1 MKQESWGR
9 RVWRLLYPGLVYYGI
24 CFFVQT
30 LVTLYISFQTIVG
43 YDSASLSSQ
52 MNEIFNEILNRTL
65 SVALEL
71 QVIGA
76 VLTLPLLILFYR
88 MDRKRDR
95 IAGREHCYTKV
106 SAPLFVL
113 IAVLGAVTC
122 LAGNNL
128 IMVSGLYSVSSAYDE
143 VSEVLYGGKLV
154 LEFVGLGLLIPIVEE
169 LIFRGL
175 IYRRLREYTSL
186 GTGAVLSALIF
197 GIYHGNL
204 VQGVY
209 AFLLGLLFVYV
220 YERYHT
226 MAAPI
231 LFHMAAN
238 LLSVLGSETGALDWM
253 YGSLGV
259 FWGVTVICCL
269 LIVVMV
275 YLIERFVH
283 STEILP
289 ETPPVM
295 EDGQTGNTPVD
306 PQ

>member
-30 LVTLYISFQTIVG
+30 LVTLYISFQTIAG

-76 VLTLPLLILFYR
+76 ALTLPLLILFYR

-95 IAGREHCYTKV
+95 IAGRAHCYTKV
-106 SAPLFVL
+106 SGS
-113 IAVLGAVTC
+113 AVCTDRGAGAVTC

>member
-30 LVTLYISFQTIVG
+30 LVTLYISFQTIAG

-76 VLTLPLLILFYR
+76 ALT

-226 MAAPI
+226 MTAPI

-259 FWGVTVICCL
+259 FWGVTVICWL
-269 LIVVMV
+269 LIVVIV

-295 EDGQTGNTPVD
+295 GDGQTGNTPVD